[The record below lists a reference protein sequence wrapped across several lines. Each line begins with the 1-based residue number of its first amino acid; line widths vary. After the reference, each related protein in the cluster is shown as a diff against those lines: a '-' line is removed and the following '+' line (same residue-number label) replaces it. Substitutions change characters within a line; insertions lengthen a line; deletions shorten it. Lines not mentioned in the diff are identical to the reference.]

1 MRSAVI
7 PAIIAIILL
16 LLLGCAYNVAA
27 PAASESSLTPSVEDT
42 DSFPPETK
50 PPDCGETK
58 TPQASSE
65 ILDGELIR
73 VLDYIP
79 SIYVELKYA
88 TADNFTGTV
97 IYDFSEAHLRYGTV
111 KKLADVQ
118 QELTEKGYSLKI
130 WDAYR
135 PTCAQ
140 FRLWEVYPDSR
151 YVANPNTGY
160 SNHSCGNTVDVTL
173 VSADGSEI
181 EMPSGFDEFTS
192 LADRDYSD
200 ISDMAKGNVLILENA
215 MSVNGFN
222 CYSGEWWHY
231 SEIGRAHV

>member
-88 TADNFTGTV
+88 T
-97 IYDFSEAHLRYGTV
+97 
-111 KKLADVQ
+111 
-118 QELTEKGYSLKI
+118 
-130 WDAYR
+130 
-135 PTCAQ
+135 
-140 FRLWEVYPDSR
+140 
-151 YVANPNTGY
+151 
-160 SNHSCGNTVDVTL
+160 
-173 VSADGSEI
+173 
-181 EMPSGFDEFTS
+181 
-192 LADRDYSD
+192 
-200 ISDMAKGNVLILENA
+200 
-215 MSVNGFN
+215 
-222 CYSGEWWHY
+222 
-231 SEIGRAHV
+231 EIGRAHV